1 MFAFIALFLLF
12 IVVLPGFYALCRRP
26 GFPAV
31 RVVFPGHVGPS
42 YTASVPSQ
50 LDLSIMTV

>member
-1 MFAFIALFLLF
+1 MEDEMRKITLADVMTDI
-12 IVVLPGFYALCRRP
+12 CRRP